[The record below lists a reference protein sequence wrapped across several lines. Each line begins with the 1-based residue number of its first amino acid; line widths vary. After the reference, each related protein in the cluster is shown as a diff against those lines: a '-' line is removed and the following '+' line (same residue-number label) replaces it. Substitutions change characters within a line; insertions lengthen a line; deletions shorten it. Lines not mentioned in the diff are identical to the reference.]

1 MAVGRLMMPNN
12 TAIIAITSNTWIKLP
27 TEVKKTPI
35 AQPIS
40 RITAIIYSSE
50 FMIN

>member
-1 MAVGRLMMPNN
+1 MIPNSR
-12 TAIIAITSNTWIKLP
+12 AIIAITSSTWIKLP
-27 TEVKKTPI
+27 TDVKNTPI

-50 FMIN
+50 FIVI